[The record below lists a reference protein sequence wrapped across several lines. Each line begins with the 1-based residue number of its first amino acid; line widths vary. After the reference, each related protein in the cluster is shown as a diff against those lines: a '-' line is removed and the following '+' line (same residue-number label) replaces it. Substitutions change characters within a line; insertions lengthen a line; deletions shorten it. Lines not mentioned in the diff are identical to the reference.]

1 MRFHFYGSAY
11 LRRALALFLVFAA
24 LIGAAAIRTAYG
36 TETDAEAVLSK
47 YGSRGEEVR
56 QIQKKLKDAGYYTG
70 AVDGIFGA
78 KTRDAVKAFQRDCG
92 LTVDGVAGPKTLLYL
107 GITSSSAYTSSD
119 AWLLA
124 KLIMAEARGE
134 SYAGQV
140 AVGAVV
146 LNRVAHP
153 SFPDTVAGVIY
164 QAGAFSCVRDAN
176 WNVSPNA
183 TAQQAARD
191 AMNGWDPSGGAIYY
205 YNPRTAQSKWIR
217 SRPVLTTI
225 GNHVFCA

>member
-1 MRFHFYGSAY
+1 MGFHFYRAAY

-217 SRPVLTTI
+217 SRPVLCTI

>member
-1 MRFHFYGSAY
+1 MRFVNGKTA
-11 LRRALALFLVFAA
+11 LRRGLSLLLALAVLLSAA
-24 LIGAAAIRTAYG
+24 VVRTAA
-36 TETDAEAVLSK
+36 ENRSADAVPTLSK
-47 YGSRGEEVR
+47 YGSSGEEVR
-56 QIQKKLKDAGYYTG
+56 KIQTKLKAAGYYAG

-92 LTVDGVAGPKTLLYL
+92 LTADGIAGPKTLLYL
-107 GITSSSAYTSSD
+107 GITSASAYSGSD
-119 AWLLA
+119 AYLLA
-124 KLIMAEARGE
+124 KLISAEARGE
-134 SYAGQV
+134 SYTGQV

-164 QAGAFSCVRDAN
+164 QNGAFSCVTDSN
-176 WNVSPNA
+176 WSVAPTA
-183 TAQQAARD
+183 TAQKAARD

-217 SRPVLTTI
+217 SRPVICTI